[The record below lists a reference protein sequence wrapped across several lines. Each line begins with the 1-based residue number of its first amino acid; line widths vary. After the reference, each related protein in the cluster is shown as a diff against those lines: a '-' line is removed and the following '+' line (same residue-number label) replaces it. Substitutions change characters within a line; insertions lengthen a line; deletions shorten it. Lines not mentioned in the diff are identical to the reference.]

1 LVVTVSSTLVVSTVT
16 LIRALTGF
24 IVTSAAAVVLVAPAK
39 EPPFTSILLAL
50 LQTTEERAGEMLRQD
65 VDRLGMTFSQRIN
78 LIDQLAPLV
87 KELEDDLVFIVVV
100 SE

>member
-1 LVVTVSSTLVVSTVT
+1 
-16 LIRALTGF
+16 
-24 IVTSAAAVVLVAPAK
+24 
-39 EPPFTSILLAL
+39 
-50 LQTTEERAGEMLRQD
+50 MLRQD